1 MRVRR
6 RRDFHTYR
14 GYRTKEL
21 ARLRDFEDERKESDA
36 VAAWEKERADRA
48 EEVGSKSAKRAAK
61 RQRQRIGQID
71 SSGSGLLSLRSVRI
85 RLLLAFRHAACR
97 LPRQSAASSCSR
109 RWINR

>member
-1 MRVRR
+1 MRARR

-61 RQRQRIGQID
+61 RQRQKEAKKAKPGD
-71 SSGSGLLSLRSVRI
+71 DPAEATAGSAG
-85 RLLLAFRHAACR
+85 AAAG
-97 LPRQSAASSCSR
+97 AAAGPTK
-109 RWINR
+109 